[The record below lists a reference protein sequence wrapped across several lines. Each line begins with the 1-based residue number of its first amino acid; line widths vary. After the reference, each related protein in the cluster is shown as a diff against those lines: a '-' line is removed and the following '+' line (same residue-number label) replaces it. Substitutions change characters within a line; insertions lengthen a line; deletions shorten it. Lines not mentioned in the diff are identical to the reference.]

1 MRAVIIEDDADAAT
15 QLRHS
20 IEDLGYPVVGV
31 ASSFAAGVD
40 MLMTAR
46 DVGLAVI
53 DLDLGHDDARDRIG
67 ALLVNL
73 AASRAM
79 RVAVTIGAGAIP
91 DHLKGAALLV
101 KPYSDEQLA
110 SVLASIAPR
119 APRHRLAN

>member
-53 DLDLGHDDARDRIG
+53 DLDLGPDARDRFG

-73 AASRAM
+73 AASRAIQ
-79 RVAVTIGAGAIP
+79 VAVMAGAGTIP

-119 APRHRLAN
+119 APRRRLAV